1 MVDGID
7 GLGEAV
13 TGGLIAREIEPTG
26 AERSDHGHR
35 PSQCLNCATPLAGE
49 YCHTCGQPAHVHRTL
64 GAFWHDVAHS
74 VLHFDG
80 KIWRT
85 LPLLAWRPGELTR
98 RFVAGERARFVSPM
112 ALFLFSVFTMFAV
125 VSIIGGPFNPSSQ
138 TPAEE
143 RAEMTRDFQQE
154 RAKSLAEIKRLEK
167 ELRQAKAAGRST
179 AGLEQ
184 QLRSERT
191 QFQVAER
198 IFRAAVALTEEE
210 EPSGAKPLEEDK
222 GEAKINIARTG
233 WTPLDAMI
241 EKAEKNPSLLFYK
254 VQNNAYKFSWALIP
268 LSVPFVW
275 LLFLHRRRYRQYKAY
290 DHVVFVTYSICFM
303 SLGFIALSLLRPLG
317 LSQTLIGLAI
327 TLIPPVHMYRQLRG
341 AYELTRYSALWRTFV
356 LVIFAFVAASLFF
369 MLLLA
374 LGVLG

>member
-1 MVDGID
+1 
-7 GLGEAV
+7 
-13 TGGLIAREIEPTG
+13 
-26 AERSDHGHR
+26 
-35 PSQCLNCATPLAGE
+35 
-49 YCHTCGQPAHVHRTL
+49 
-64 GAFWHDVAHS
+64 
-74 VLHFDG
+74 
-80 KIWRT
+80 
-85 LPLLAWRPGELTR
+85 
-98 RFVAGERARFVSPM
+98 
-112 ALFLFSVFTMFAV
+112 MFAV

-167 ELRQAKAAGRST
+167 ELRQAKATGRST

-303 SLGFIALSLLRPLG
+303 SLGFIVLSLLRPLG
-317 LSQTLIGLAI
+317 LSQTLVGLAI